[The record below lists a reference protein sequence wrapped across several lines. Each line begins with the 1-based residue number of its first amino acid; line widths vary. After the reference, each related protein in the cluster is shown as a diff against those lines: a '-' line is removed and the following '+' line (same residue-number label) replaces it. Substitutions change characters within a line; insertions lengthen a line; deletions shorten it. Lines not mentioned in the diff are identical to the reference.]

1 MNYVEQ
7 LLSPSSCVLISAFAS
22 LVVIP
27 VGIASCAVNQ
37 EKEKHMKI
45 KTFFLVKS

>member
-1 MNYVEQ
+1 MNHVEQ
-7 LLSPSSCVLISAFAS
+7 LISPSDCVLISAFAS

-27 VGIASCAVNQ
+27 VEITSCAVNQ

-45 KTFFLVKS
+45 KTVFLAKS